1 MSAEFNPND
10 PFEMMRNFWQ
20 NAAGTAAKAMMP
32 PITEEEVDRKLA
44 ELKVIEAW
52 LTMNMGMLSLQIK
65 TLEMQKA
72 AITAIKSGKKE
83 G

>member
-1 MSAEFNPND
+1 MSADMNPHD
-10 PFEMMRNFWQ
+10 PFEMIRNFWQ
-20 NAAGTAAKAMMP
+20 TAAGTAAKAVLP

-44 ELKVIEAW
+44 ELKVIETW

-65 TLEMQKA
+65 TLEMQKSA
-72 AITAIKSGKKE
+72 LQALKKGKE